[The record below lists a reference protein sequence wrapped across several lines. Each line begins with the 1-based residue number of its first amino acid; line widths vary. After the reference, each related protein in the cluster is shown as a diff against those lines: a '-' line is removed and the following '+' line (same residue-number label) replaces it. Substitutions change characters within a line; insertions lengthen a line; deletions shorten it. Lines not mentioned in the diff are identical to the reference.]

1 MQLILDPMHQNGF
14 IVTVYDEEGLR
25 LATTEPCPTPALA
38 FAEGRNI
45 VDNKISR
52 GLRSGSADAPVPKDV
67 RCYSNSGKT
76 RARLECPL
84 CTFSGFELPVWKPRL
99 RFTISSSW
107 HRG

>member
-14 IVTVYDEEGLR
+14 IVTGYDEEGLR

-38 FAEGRNI
+38 FAKGRNI

-67 RCYSNSGKT
+67 RFSNRPFGVKRFQTIHHRSEERRVGKEG
-76 RARLECPL
+76 RSR
-84 CTFSGFELPVWKPRL
+84 W
-99 RFTISSSW
+99 
-107 HRG
+107 